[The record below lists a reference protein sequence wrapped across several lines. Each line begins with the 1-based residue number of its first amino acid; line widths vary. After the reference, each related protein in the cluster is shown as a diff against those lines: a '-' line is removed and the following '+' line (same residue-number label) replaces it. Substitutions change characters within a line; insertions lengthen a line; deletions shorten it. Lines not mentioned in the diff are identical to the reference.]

1 MCLAVPGKIISIGG
15 ANEFRSAVV
24 NFGGVQKQ
32 ISLAFVPEA
41 NVDDYV
47 MVHVGFALSVV
58 DEKEALTVLDYLRQM
73 GELDQLEETP

>member
-1 MCLAVPGKIISIGG
+1 MCLAVPGKIVSIGG

>member
-1 MCLAVPGKIISIGG
+1 M
-15 ANEFRSAVV
+15 V